1 MTTMPVASGQQRATP
16 ATIPHVSEEAC
27 PVEVAHIPTEAG
39 RTTTVVTRRPPG
51 TGPFPAMI
59 HLHGGL
65 NHQPD
70 ARLVE
75 EATWWPTHNRFLAA
89 GYLIAEP
96 TFADRNVDPLSDD
109 ALRDCVHI
117 VEYVRRLPGVDPH
130 SVVIWGDSGGGS
142 LALELAGGVE
152 LCAIVPQEPATVL
165 FAGIYS
171 AENLTKLGAQPPF
184 LPQHGRFIQ
193 EHPWDY
199 YTPELQ
205 QRTRDKLAR
214 VRCPVLIAHGDVHPL
229 KLLNLE
235 AIVPELRRLGKDV
248 EVLVYPGQRHG
259 FSRAIDSPAAPQ
271 FFADAHTFFKR
282 HLPVQPTPIDA
293 ALISELPTSSA
304 PLSPPPY

>member
-1 MTTMPVASGQQRATP
+1 MIAISAERVIP

-27 PVEVAHIPTEAG
+27 PVEVAHIPTEGG
-39 RTTTVVTRRPPG
+39 RTTTIVTRCPPG
-51 TGPFPAMI
+51 DGPFPAMI

-117 VEYVRRLPGVDPH
+117 VEYVRRLPGVDPR

-142 LALELAGGVE
+142 LALELAGEVE

-165 FAGIYS
+165 LTGIYS
-171 AENLTKLGAQPPF
+171 VENLTRLGAQPPF
-184 LPQHGRFIQ
+184 LPQHGRSLQ

-205 QRTRDKLAR
+205 QRTRERLAR

-248 EVLVYPGQRHG
+248 EVIVYPGQRHG
-259 FSRAIDSPAAPQ
+259 FSRAIDSTAAAQ
-271 FFADAHTFFKR
+271 FFADSDAFFKR
-282 HLPVQPTPIDA
+282 HLPVQPTPIDP
-293 ALISELPTSSA
+293 ALVSEIPTGSA